1 MKIEPVVKGL
11 LTFIP
16 GVRRVRLKKRNRRNE
31 FSILLL
37 RCLAETPDLVMGEWS
52 Y

>member
-16 GVRRVRLKKRNRRNE
+16 GVTKSRPKKRNRRNE

-37 RCLAETPDLVMGEWS
+37 RSLVETSDLVMGEWS